1 MARIKCS
8 SKLMREDSIIQQ
20 ARQMLIVE
28 YVVGITDLL
37 SYGNTKTIKVQKI
50 KTRVNLVKNNYV

>member
-1 MARIKCS
+1 
-8 SKLMREDSIIQQ
+8 MREDSIIQQ